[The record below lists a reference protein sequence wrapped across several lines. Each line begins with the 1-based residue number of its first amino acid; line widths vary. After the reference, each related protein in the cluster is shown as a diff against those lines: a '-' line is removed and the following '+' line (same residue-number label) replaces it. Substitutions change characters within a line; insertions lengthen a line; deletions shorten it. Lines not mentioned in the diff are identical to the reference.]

1 METSKMTVLVVDDL
15 AENIDI
21 LATILGSQYQV
32 KVALNGSRAIK
43 IAQGTPPPDLI
54 LLDIMMPEMNGYEV
68 AEILKKDAATK
79 EIPIIFVTAMN
90 ELEDEQKGLEHG
102 AVDYIA
108 KPVHPPI
115 VRARV
120 RNQMELKMHRDHLE
134 EMVTKRTMDLELTR
148 DVTILTLASLAETR
162 DDDTGGHIRR
172 TQNYVKILAQALK
185 ANVKYA
191 DSLDA
196 TTIDLMYKSAP
207 LHDVGKVGVPD
218 AILLKPGKLDPD
230 EFEEMKKHTIL
241 GRDTILRAEESMQNK
256 DISGFLRFAKEIAYT
271 HHEKWDGSGYPQ
283 GLKGEEIPL
292 SGRIMAVADVYDALT
307 SRRVYK
313 LAFSHEQA
321 CTLLYEGRGTLFDP
335 DVIDAFNANEARFR
349 KVALK
354 YADHQEER
362 IAVNSN

>member
-1 METSKMTVLVVDDL
+1 
-15 AENIDI
+15 
-21 LATILGSQYQV
+21 
-32 KVALNGSRAIK
+32 
-43 IAQGTPPPDLI
+43 
-54 LLDIMMPEMNGYEV
+54 MNGYEV
-68 AEILKKDAATK
+68 AKILKKNAATK

-90 ELEDEQKGLEHG
+90 ELEDEQKGFEYG

-108 KPVHPPI
+108 KPVHPSI

-172 TQNYVKILAQALK
+172 TQNYVKILAQALRY
-185 ANVKYA
+185 NGKYM
-191 DSLDA
+191 DFLDD

-218 AILLKPGKLDPD
+218 AILLKPGKLDPQ
-230 EFEEMKKHTIL
+230 EFEVMKKHTIL
-241 GRDTILRAEESMQNK
+241 GRDTILRAEESMQHRN
-256 DISGFLRFAKEIAYT
+256 ISGFLRFAKEIAYT

-283 GLKGEEIPL
+283 GMKGGAIPL
-292 SGRIMAVADVYDALT
+292 SGRIMAVADVYDALI

-313 LAFSHEQA
+313 PAFSHEQA
-321 CTLLYEGRGTLFDP
+321 CEVLQEGSGSHFDP
-335 DVIDAFNANEARFR
+335 DVIDAFNAAEERFR
-349 KVALK
+349 QVALK
-354 YADHQEER
+354 YADHQEAR
-362 IAVNSN
+362 KAVNAD